1 MLGVKVKRLRL
12 VLISVSLVTCMTA
25 STIPSAM
32 AIGKG
37 DRRWKNE
44 FKMYTVK
51 CQVHKFGAGNAV
63 LGYVVG
69 NEAKAEDAENV
80 ADRFVSKFGAHGS
93 VAKRHCHT
101 QKRYIP
107 NGAYDQDMNQI

>member
-1 MLGVKVKRLRL
+1 
-12 VLISVSLVTCMTA
+12 MTA

-51 CQVHKFGAGNAV
+51 CQVHKFGVGNAV

-69 NEAKAEDAENV
+69 NEAKPED
-80 ADRFVSKFGAHGS
+80 GS
-93 VAKRHCHT
+93 WKCSEEALSYTKTV
-101 QKRYIP
+101 YS
-107 NGAYDQDMNQI
+107 